1 MKLRFLTI
9 CCFLGVLASQTWA
22 AADPDL
28 MKLVMPDA
36 QVVSGINVDS
46 IMLTPFGKFFL
57 SQLPPGGDGLN
68 AAIMATGFDPRRD
81 IHEIVMASQGD
92 PQKKTGLVLL
102 RATYDGAR
110 ILSLL
115 QSEGQKTD
123 TYRGVQILLTGPNLK
138 KTAPSVGV
146 AFLNDSILN
155 YM

>member
-9 CCFLGVLASQTWA
+9 CCFLGALASQTWA
-22 AADPDL
+22 AADPEL

-57 SQLPPGGDGLN
+57 SQLPPANDGMNLFLTV
-68 AAIMATGFDPRRD
+68 TGFDPRRD

-92 PQKKTGLVLL
+92 PQKKTGLLLL
-102 RATYDGAR
+102 RATYDGTR

-123 TYRGVQILLTGPNLK
+123 TYRGVPIVLT
-138 KTAPSVGV
+138 
-146 AFLNDSILN
+146 
-155 YM
+155 